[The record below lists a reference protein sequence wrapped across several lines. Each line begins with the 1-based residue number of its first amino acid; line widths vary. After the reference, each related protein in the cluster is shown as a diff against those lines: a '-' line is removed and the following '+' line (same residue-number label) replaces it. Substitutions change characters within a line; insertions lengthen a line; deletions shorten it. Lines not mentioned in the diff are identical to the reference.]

1 MDGSLNTTGATASSA
16 VGSPPAAPQ
25 NDPSV
30 KKLFLRGS
38 AWAVAQYGS
47 GQLIRLGSNL
57 ILWRLLF
64 PDAFG
69 LMAIVNTF
77 IVGLAMFSDIGI
89 GQNVIRH
96 ERGDDPD
103 FLNTIW
109 TIQVVRGLILAGIAT
124 LAAVPIAHFY
134 HQPELSHLMPPVAL
148 GVALAAFNSTN
159 IFSANRHM
167 ALGRITII
175 DTISQVGSLA
185 AMNVWAYLS
194 HSVQA
199 LAGGAAIG
207 AAIKLILSHV
217 ALPGIRNRFHWE
229 KTTLQEVSHFGRW
242 IFVST
247 LLTFLASS
255 SDRLIFGKLVSI
267 EMLGIYSI
275 AVVWATIPSYTVGH
289 VVATVLFPLFSRV
302 KGSALVRTFKDLRGT
317 VLIAAAWLVACL
329 IAGGP
334 MLIRFLYDR
343 RATAA
348 GPLVQV
354 LAIGTWFTTLEGANA
369 AAILSLGKPKWL
381 AFGNGAKLA
390 AMVVLIP
397 IFAKFF
403 GFQMT
408 VLAFSLTELARY
420 VVSARACTLVGLSP
434 IRQDAFLSGGIGLTA
449 FLGLGL
455 SKVYERAR
463 LPITSTHL
471 DAFVEGAAI
480 FLLVTAIWLGAFLM
494 RRRGQRLHP
503 PVP

>member
-1 MDGSLNTTGATASSA
+1 MTGTPPDPAVSA
-16 VGSPPAAPQ
+16 PRALPQ
-25 NDPSV
+25 EEPTV

-109 TIQVVRGLILAGIAT
+109 TIQVIRGLILALVAT
-124 LAAVPIAHFY
+124 LAAVPIARFY
-134 HQPELSHLMPPVAL
+134 HQPELAHLVPPVAL

-175 DTISQVGSLA
+175 DTASQVGALV
-185 AMNVWAYLS
+185 AMNIWAYLT

-207 AAIKLILSHV
+207 AALKLILSHV
-217 ALPGIRNRFHWE
+217 ALPGIQNRFRWE
-229 KTTLQEVSHFGRW
+229 KTTLQEVTHFGRW

-267 EMLGIYSI
+267 EMLGVYSI

-289 VVATVLFPLFSRV
+289 VVGSVLFPLFSRV
-302 KGSALVRTFKDLRGT
+302 KGSALIRTFKDLRGT

-334 MLIRFLYDR
+334 TLIRFLYDR
-343 RATAA
+343 RAVAA
-348 GPLVQV
+348 GSLVQI
-354 LAIGTWFTTLEGANA
+354 LSIGTWFTTLEAANS

-381 AFGNGAKLA
+381 AMGNGAKLA

-397 IFAKFF
+397 TFAKLF

-408 VLAFSLTELARY
+408 VLAFSLTELVRY
-420 VVSARACTLVGLSP
+420 TVSAKACSLVGLSP
-434 IRQDAFLSGGIGLTA
+434 VRQDAFLSSGIGLTA
-449 FLGLGL
+449 LLGWGVGKAYQSAHL
-455 SKVYERAR
+455 R
-463 LPITSTHL
+463 ITSTHL
-471 DAFVEGAAI
+471 DAFLEGAAI
-480 FLLVTAIWLGAFLM
+480 FLLVTAVWLGAFLV
-494 RRRGQRLHP
+494 RRRSQRLQ
-503 PVP
+503 PVAS

>member
-1 MDGSLNTTGATASSA
+1 MTGETASP
-16 VGSPPAAPQ
+16 VDGSPPAPPPH
-25 NDPSV
+25 DPTV

-57 ILWRLLF
+57 ILWRLLY

-109 TIQVVRGLILAGIAT
+109 TIQIVRGLVLAAIAT

-134 HQPELSHLMPPVAL
+134 HQPELSRLMPPVAL

-167 ALGRITII
+167 RLGRITII
-175 DTISQVGSLA
+175 DTASQVGSLV
-185 AMNVWAYLS
+185 AMNIWAYLS

-207 AAIKLILSHV
+207 AALKLILSHT
-217 ALPGIRNRFHWE
+217 ALPGIRNRFRWE

-267 EMLGIYSI
+267 EMLGVYSI

-289 VVATVLFPLFSRV
+289 VVGNVLFPLFSRV
-302 KGSALVRTFKDLRGT
+302 KGSALIRTFKELRGT
-317 VLIAAAWLVACL
+317 VLIASAWLVTCL

-334 MLIRFLYDR
+334 TLIRFLYDR
-343 RATAA
+343 RAVAA
-348 GPLVQV
+348 GPLVQI
-354 LAIGTWFTTLEGANA
+354 LSIGAWFTTLEAANG
-369 AAILSLGKPKWL
+369 AAILSIGKPKWL
-381 AFGNGAKLA
+381 AVGNGAKLA

-397 IFAKFF
+397 IFAKLF

-408 VLAFSLTELARY
+408 VLAFSLTELVRY
-420 VVSARACTLVGLSP
+420 TVSAKACSLVGLNP
-434 IRQDAFLSGGIGLTA
+434 IRQDAYLSTGIGVTA
-449 FLGLGL
+449 LLGLGL
-455 SKVYERAR
+455 AGVYQRFR
-463 LPITSTHL
+463 LPISNTHL
-471 DAFVEGAAI
+471 DAFLEGMLI
-480 FLLVTAIWLGAFLM
+480 FLLVTAIWTGTFLV
-494 RRRGQRLHP
+494 RRRRQRRHAA
-503 PVP
+503 VP